1 MLCTVKKTFEAAA
14 KANCHL
20 VVQVKNNQPA
30 LLRRVKAVITTDT
43 PMSRHQT
50 TDRKR
55 RMRSETRCT
64 EVFNAI
70 LTLANTP
77 WDGHIVRIIRV
88 TRTTLIRRAKDGLWD
103 TRQQISLYVSSLPL
117 DAEKASTIIRSH
129 WKVENQNH
137 YVRDVSMLEDACRIR
152 SNPGIFARMRSFAL
166 NILRANNEK
175 NIADA
180 LWKNALSFKRIM
192 AYHYIS

>member
-1 MLCTVKKTFEAAA
+1 MPCTVKKTFEAAA
-14 KANCHL
+14 RANCHL
-20 VVQVKNNQPA
+20 VVQLKNNQPA
-30 LLRRVKAVITTDT
+30 LVRRVKAVIATDT
-43 PMSRHQT
+43 PMSRHET

-64 EVFNAI
+64 EVFNAVPA
-70 LTLANTP
+70 LANTP
-77 WDGHIVRIIRV
+77 WDGHIMCIIRV

-103 TRQQISLYVSSLPL
+103 TRQETGLYVSSLPL
-117 DAEKASTIIRSH
+117 DAEKAGTIIRSH

-137 YVRDVSMLEDACRIR
+137 YVRDVSMLEDASRIR
-152 SNPGIFARMRSFAL
+152 SNPGIFARLRSFAL

-180 LWKNALSFKRIM
+180 LWKNTLNFKRIM
-192 AYHYIS
+192 AYKYI